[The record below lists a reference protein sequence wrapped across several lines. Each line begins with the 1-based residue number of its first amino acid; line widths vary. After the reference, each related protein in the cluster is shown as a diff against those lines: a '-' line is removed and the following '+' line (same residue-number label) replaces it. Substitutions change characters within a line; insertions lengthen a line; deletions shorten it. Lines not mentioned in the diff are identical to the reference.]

1 MKLAPVI
8 LKRWKFGK
16 FNIVQDI
23 SQEDISQE
31 IEWSGFSS
39 GDLKMIN
46 IYRYDYGFNFH
57 KFNPPPQ
64 KK

>member
-8 LKRWKFGK
+8 LERWKFGK

-31 IEWSGFSS
+31 IEWAGFSS
-39 GDLKMIN
+39 DDLKMIN
-46 IYRYDYGFNFH
+46 IYRCDYGFNFH
-57 KFNPPPQ
+57 KIRPHPP
-64 KK
+64 K